1 MKSGSQQRVSRL
13 FYLDD
18 IPTPYRLSVQSEIA
32 AAWPGPF
39 RIAYCAA
46 SEPGR
51 TWNLDFS
58 GLDVEFLSGWQY
70 RPKRQVNPFSFKI
83 NPGILRA
90 LSAWRP
96 DVVVLSGYVQPTM
109 LLAGLWCL
117 WHKIP
122 YGIAS
127 ETSSI
132 SSPKL
137 GLRLRVKKGAIGWL
151 IRGMRFGLPVG
162 GAAAVYFKLLGAT
175 STPMFEFP
183 NTPDNRVIA
192 ARAAK
197 FRASDGSVT
206 VRSELGL
213 PDQARIVL
221 FVGRMI
227 SAKRPGDVVR
237 AFASIWSSQ
246 QNTVLVMVGDGPLL
260 DELRKAAPG
269 RVFFTGWLK
278 DPERIAELMAVAAML
293 VLPSEHETWG
303 AVVNEAMAAGTP
315 VIASDRVGSAAELIE
330 PGKNGLIVPVGD
342 IKALAT
348 AIERLLINEPTR
360 KEMGAL
366 AGATAMQKGV
376 DFALRNFLAGAKSAL
391 DARARET

>member
-1 MKSGSQQRVSRL
+1 MKRGTQQRVSRL

-18 IPTPYRLSVQSEIA
+18 IPTPYRLSVQHEIA
-32 AAWPGPF
+32 AAWPGPL

-51 TWNLDFS
+51 TWDFDYS
-58 GLDVEFLSGWQY
+58 GLDVEFLRGRQY

-83 NPGILRA
+83 NPGILYA

-127 ETSSI
+127 ESSLI

-137 GLRLRVKKGAIGWL
+137 GLRWHLKKGAIGWL
-151 IRGMRFGLPVG
+151 IRGMSFGLPVG
-162 GAAAVYFKLLGAT
+162 RAAGMYLKLLGAT

-192 ARAAK
+192 TQAAK
-197 FRASDGSVT
+197 FRGSDGPAT
-206 VRSELGL
+206 IRSGLGL
-213 PDQARIVL
+213 PDQSRIVL

-237 AFASIWSSQ
+237 AFASICSSHP
-246 QNTVLVMVGDGPLL
+246 NTVLVMVGDGPLL
-260 DELRKAAPG
+260 DELRKAAPD
-269 RVFFTGWLK
+269 RVVFSGWMK
-278 DPERIAELMAVAAML
+278 DPERIAELMAVSSML
-293 VLPSEHETWG
+293 VLPSQHETWG
-303 AVVNEAMAAGTP
+303 AVVNEAMAAGIP

-330 PGKNGLIVPVGD
+330 PGKNGFIVPVGD
-342 IKALAT
+342 IKALAA
-348 AIERLLINEPTR
+348 AIERLLVDEPRR

-366 AGATAMQKGV
+366 AGATAMRKGV
-376 DFALRNFLAGAKSAL
+376 DFAVRNFLAGAQYAI
-391 DARARET
+391 DTRPREA